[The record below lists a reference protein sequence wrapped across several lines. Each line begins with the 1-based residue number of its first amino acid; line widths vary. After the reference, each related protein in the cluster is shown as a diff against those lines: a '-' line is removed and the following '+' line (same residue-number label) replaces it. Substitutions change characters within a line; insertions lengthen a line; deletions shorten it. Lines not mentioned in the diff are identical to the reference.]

1 MQETDIVDQVRAAR
15 DRYAKSHNYDLAA
28 IVEDLRK
35 KEKEGSE
42 PVVYLPPRR
51 PKPDSQDSSNLA
63 IEKHSETLSAIAVFW
78 AQYPEVHLGQLLTQL
93 GTLAE
98 SQGGKGL
105 SQMKDSELIAAL
117 NRHREELQGKLQH
130 QTN

>member
-1 MQETDIVDQVRAAR
+1 MQEIDIIDQVRAAR

-28 IVEDLRK
+28 IVEDLRE
-35 KEKEGSE
+35 KEKTGSH

-51 PKPDSQDSSNLA
+51 PKPENQVSSNLET
-63 IEKHSETLSAIAVFW
+63 EKHSETLSALSLIW
-78 AQYPEVHLGQLLTQL
+78 ALYPEVHLGQLLTQL
-93 GTLAE
+93 GTLTE

-117 NRHREELQGKLQH
+117 NRHREELQSKLQH